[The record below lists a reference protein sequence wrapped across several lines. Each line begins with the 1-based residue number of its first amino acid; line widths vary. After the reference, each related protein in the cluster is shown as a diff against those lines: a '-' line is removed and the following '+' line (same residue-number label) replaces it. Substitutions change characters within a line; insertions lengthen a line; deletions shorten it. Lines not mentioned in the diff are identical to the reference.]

1 MIFKVIL
8 ISIVLLVIAGMGFAI
23 KLFFD
28 KKAML
33 PSGSC
38 CSSTHE
44 ENEFHCECG
53 KRISNE

>member
-8 ISIVLLVIAGMGFAI
+8 ISIVLLIIAGMGFGI

-28 KKAML
+28 KKATL

-53 KRISNE
+53 KRMKD